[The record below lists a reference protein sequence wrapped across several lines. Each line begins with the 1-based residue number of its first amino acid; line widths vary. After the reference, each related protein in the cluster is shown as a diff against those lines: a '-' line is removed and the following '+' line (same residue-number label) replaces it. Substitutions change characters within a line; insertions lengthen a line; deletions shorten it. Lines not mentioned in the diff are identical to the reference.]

1 MSNQGSTGSSEP
13 DVGRFEGEHQRGW
26 TPSIED
32 EVDREDRTVGEGG
45 RKAFDASNAGPP
57 GPEPGVSEQERE
69 GVPPTD
75 TTAASPLGVGVSTT
89 RRGEDVATEEDQPGH
104 HDTGPRGASQ
114 RPSGTSSAA
123 RATGVD
129 PQEPIDDDS
138 PNLTPGS

>member
-1 MSNQGSTGSSEP
+1 MSDRDSTGSDEP
-13 DVGRFEGEHQRGW
+13 DVGRFTGEHQHGW
-26 TPSIED
+26 APDIED

-45 RKAFDASNAGPP
+45 RKAFDASNAGSP
-57 GPEPGVSEQERE
+57 GPPPTVSEQERE

-89 RRGEDVATEEDQPGH
+89 RRGEDVGKDEDQPGH

-114 RPSGTSSAA
+114 RPSGTSSAE
-123 RATGVD
+123 RATGID

-138 PNLTPGS
+138 PNLTPGR